1 MAKASNAQH
10 RQFLN
15 NADAHQKEIV
25 RLIREVARTLGI
37 DRVWSDWVEI
47 SAIALA
53 RADMVQFDAREK
65 RYLEVI
71 AHYERPEL
79 DQLVQAFAHL
89 VMSYDERVQVGDF
102 GDVLGSTFM
111 MLDMGNAGSGQFFTP
126 YEVSRAMGAMIL
138 GSGQELANKT
148 CARQFIRI
156 MEPACGA
163 GGMLI
168 AAAHALHDAGLNYQQ
183 SMHATAI
190 DIDRRCVH
198 MTFIQLALLHVPAV
212 VIHGNGLTGECRE
225 QWFTPAHVLG
235 GWRARLRRREAE
247 EGARA
252 LLETPAAP
260 LVMDQVAAGQ
270 VAVESE
276 AVRIEGPLQAIPK
289 VARQA
294 AAAGQMSLF

>member
-1 MAKASNAQH
+1 MAKTSNAQQ
-10 RQFLN
+10 RRFLN

-25 RLIREVARTLGI
+25 GLLRQVAYTRGI

-47 SAIALA
+47 CAIALA
-53 RADMVQFDAREK
+53 RADLAQREVREQ
-65 RYLEVI
+65 RYLQVI
-71 AHYERPEL
+71 AQYERAEL

-89 VMSYDERVQVGDF
+89 VMSYELRVEAADF

-111 MLDMGNAGSGQFFTP
+111 MLDMGNAGAGQFFTP
-126 YEVSRAMGAMIL
+126 YEVSRLMGNMMMGGGQALIDKT
-138 GSGQELANKT
+138 GASGFVRVL
-148 CARQFIRI
+148 
-156 MEPACGA
+156 EPACGA

-183 SMHATAI
+183 CMHATAI
-190 DIDRRCVH
+190 DIDQRCVH
-198 MTFIQLALLHVPAV
+198 MAFIQLALLHVPAM

-252 LLETPAAP
+252 FLQGPVATTQEHVDVGA
-260 LVMDQVAAGQ
+260 AAGD
-270 VAVESE
+270 VPE
-276 AVRIEGPLQAIPK
+276 IEQPLQGIPK
-289 VARQA
+289 AVRQA

>member
-1 MAKASNAQH
+1 MAKTSNAQQ
-10 RQFLN
+10 RRFLN

-25 RLIREVARTLGI
+25 SLLRQVAYTRGI

-47 SAIALA
+47 CAIALA
-53 RADMVQFDAREK
+53 RADLAQRDVREQ
-65 RYLEVI
+65 RYLQLI
-71 AHYERPEL
+71 AQYERAEL
-79 DQLVQAFAHL
+79 DQLVQAFAQL
-89 VMSYDERVQVGDF
+89 VMSYELRVEAADF

-111 MLDMGNAGSGQFFTP
+111 MLDMGNAGAGQFFTP
-126 YEVSRAMGAMIL
+126 YEVSRLMGNMMM
-138 GSGQELANKT
+138 GDGQALVDKT
-148 CARQFIRI
+148 DAHGFIRVL
-156 MEPACGA
+156 EPACGA

-168 AAAHALHDAGLNYQQ
+168 AAAHAMHDAGLNYQQ
-183 SMHATAI
+183 CMHATAI
-190 DIDRRCVH
+190 DIDQRCVH

-252 LLETPAAP
+252 LLQAPAA
-260 LVMDQVAAGQ
+260 MDEIHIDQ
-270 VAVESE
+270 AVTHSPSAEID
-276 AVRIEGPLQAIPK
+276 APLQAIPK
-289 VARQA
+289 AVRQA

>member
-1 MAKASNAQH
+1 MAKTSNAQQ
-10 RQFLN
+10 RRFLN

-25 RLIREVARTLGI
+25 GLLRQVAYTRGI

-47 SAIALA
+47 CAIALA
-53 RADMVQFDAREK
+53 RADLAQRDVREQ
-65 RYLEVI
+65 RYLQVI
-71 AHYERPEL
+71 AQYERGEL
-79 DQLVQAFAHL
+79 DRLVQAFAHL
-89 VMSYDERVQVGDF
+89 VMSYELRVEAADF

-111 MLDMGNAGSGQFFTP
+111 MLDMGNAGAGQFFTP
-126 YEVSRAMGAMIL
+126 YEVSRLMGNMMMGNAQALVDKTNAL
-138 GSGQELANKT
+138 GFVRVL
-148 CARQFIRI
+148 
-156 MEPACGA
+156 EPACGA

-168 AAAHALHDAGLNYQQ
+168 AAAHAMHDAGLNYQQ
-183 SMHATAI
+183 CMHATAI
-190 DIDRRCVH
+190 DIDQRCVH

-252 LLETPAAP
+252 FLQGPVATDEID
-260 LVMDQVAAGQ
+260 VDQVAADSTS
-270 VAVESE
+270 VEID
-276 AVRIEGPLQAIPK
+276 APLQAIPK
-289 VARQA
+289 AIRKA